1 MANVSLFEQT
11 MHACQAMKA
20 ESAAKKGKIV
30 PKKASKAIVE
40 SKSVRRRKKIQE
52 AEEIIDPELDDAND
66 PVADDVEDDI
76 VAVVDPEMSSDEYND
91 KLDDLN
97 DIIDSTPEGEVP
109 TDDSYVGDDIYQCPI
124 CANPFFTQDD
134 LSNGGICPVCGEE
147 VDAFINLGTV
157 ESEDEAS
164 DDVEDIEDDVDDI
177 EDVND
182 EELEEC
188 DMSTKKE
195 CGDTLQLNDVEE
207 EYNPPKTPKKRPD
220 MKSCDTKCEKYYKYS
235 IDEKTL
241 NPFLTKMIRENYKNA
256 VSMKLIRPSIKGST
270 LKLECLI
277 TYKSG
282 KCGRTVIT
290 VENFKPAR
298 KMTLA
303 GKLGSTFKAE
313 SYQGKPQVTIGAK
326 ITGRTIKVE
335 SFKYNYV
342 VKKESRKLNVYGS
355 YALKESAKRK

>member
-11 MHACQAMKA
+11 MHACQQMKL
-20 ESAAKKGKIV
+20 ETNKKTKITS
-30 PKKASKAIVE
+30 KNKAVVE

-52 AEEIIDPELDDAND
+52 AVDDTDPEVNVMDDTD
-66 PVADDVEDDI
+66 ELVADDVSGDI
-76 VAVVDPEMSSDEYND
+76 VAVVDPEMSSDEYDD

-97 DIIDSTPEGEVP
+97 DIIDSTPEGEEPV
-109 TDDSYVGDDIYQCPI
+109 DDSYVGDSIFQCPA

-147 VDAFINLGTV
+147 VDEFINLGVV
-157 ESEDEAS
+157 ESEGESS
-164 DDVEDIEDDVDDI
+164 DDEEEEIDDIEDDI
-177 EDVND
+177 EDVED
-182 EELEEC
+182 DDLEEC
-188 DMSTKKE
+188 GTLVDN
-195 CGDTLQLNDVEE
+195 DDLQLNDVDED
-207 EYNPPKTPKKRPD
+207 YNPPKSPKKRPD
-220 MKSCDTKCEKYYKYS
+220 TKSCDAKCEKYYKYS

-256 VSMKLIRPSIKGST
+256 TSMKLIRPSIKGST

-298 KMTLA
+298 TMNLA

-313 SYQGKPQVTIGAK
+313 SYQSKPQVTIGAK
-326 ITGRTIKVE
+326 IVGRTIKVE
-335 SFKYNYV
+335 SFRYNYV
-342 VKKESRKLNVYGS
+342 VKKENKKLNVYGS